1 MGYRSL
7 HVVMAAILALVLS
20 VSHQVNAEEKG
31 EAGNGPEAGSEQ
43 QPLDE
48 LVGEK
53 EKCVSLARIDR
64 TRVVDERT
72 ILFYMRGADIY
83 MNRLPH
89 RCIGLR
95 RGKTFM
101 YKTSLN
107 RLCNVD
113 IITVLDDIGFG
124 FSRGASCGLGNFQ
137 PIGEEAAKML
147 LSRERE

>member
-1 MGYRSL
+1 MW
-7 HVVMAAILALVLS
+7 HQAPHPVIVAFLALMLPFS
-20 VSHQVNAEEKG
+20 VGVDAQENGDTGADEV
-31 EAGNGPEAGSEQ
+31 AGNEQ
-43 QPLDE
+43 NPLDE

-53 EKCVSLARIDR
+53 ESCVSLTRIDR

-72 ILFYMRGADIY
+72 ILFYMRGGDIY
-83 MNRLPH
+83 LNRLPH

-107 RLCNVD
+107 QLCNVD

-124 FSRGASCGLGNFQ
+124 FSRGASCGLGSFQ
-137 PIGEEAAKML
+137 LIGEEAAKMV
-147 LSRERE
+147 LSRDR

>member
-1 MGYRSL
+1 MWYRSP
-7 HVVMAAILALVLS
+7 HIVIAAIVALVLS
-20 VSHQVNAEEKG
+20 VSHQVNAQGNSETGNDPEN
-31 EAGNGPEAGSEQ
+31 EAEQ
-43 QPLDE
+43 RPLDE
-48 LVGEK
+48 LVGEN

-72 ILFYMRGADIY
+72 ILFYMRGGDIY
-83 MNRLPH
+83 LNRLPH

-124 FSRGASCGLGNFQ
+124 FSRGASCGLGSFQ
-137 PIGEEAAKML
+137 PIREDVAKML
-147 LSRERE
+147 LSRETN